1 MGLNKDPVNV
11 IVNRDLLRNMEVGRV
26 KEVKDI
32 NTALLVNNM
41 ETIEISKKEYKKL
54 ISDAALLKVYKKK
67 HGKI

>member
-1 MGLNKDPVNV
+1 MGLNNDPVNA
-11 IVNRDLLRNMEVGRV
+11 IVNRDLLRNREVGRV

>member
-1 MGLNKDPVNV
+1 MGGYDPANAV
-11 IVNRDLLRNMEVGRV
+11 VNRELLRNREIGRV
-26 KEVKDI
+26 KEEEVN

-41 ETIEISKKEYKKL
+41 DTIEISKKEYKKL